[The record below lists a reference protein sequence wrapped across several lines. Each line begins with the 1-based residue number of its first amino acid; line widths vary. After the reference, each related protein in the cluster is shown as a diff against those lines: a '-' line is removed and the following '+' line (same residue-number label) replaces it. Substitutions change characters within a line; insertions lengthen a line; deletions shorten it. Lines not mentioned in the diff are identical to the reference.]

1 MATRSSILAWR
12 IPWTKEPGGPQSGES
27 QESNAA
33 KQLRT
38 HTNRY
43 RYMDIYLNVC
53 VNIIHIFE
61 YMYEQNRGFPGG
73 SDGRPSAYSTGN
85 LGSFPGSG
93 RSPGEGN
100 GNPPQYSCLENPR
113 DRGTWWAAV
122 CGVSQSRT
130 RLT

>member
-73 SDGRPSAYSTGN
+73 SDGRPSAYNAGD
-85 LGSFPGSG
+85 PGSVPGLG
-93 RSPGEGN
+93 RSSGEGN
-100 GNPPQYSCLENPR
+100 GNPPQYSCLENPM
-113 DRGTWWAAV
+113 DGEAW
-122 CGVSQSRT
+122 
-130 RLT
+130 